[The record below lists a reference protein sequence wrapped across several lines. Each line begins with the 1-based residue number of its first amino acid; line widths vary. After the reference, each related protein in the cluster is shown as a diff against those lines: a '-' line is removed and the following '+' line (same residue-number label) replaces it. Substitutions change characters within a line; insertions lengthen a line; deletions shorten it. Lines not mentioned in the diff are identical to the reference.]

1 MIVTI
6 GDSVC
11 WGQGLLDVHK
21 FDRIYAA
28 GAELNRVAHSGAI
41 LGSETDN
48 STQTAY
54 PEVPVSYPSVWQ
66 QVAAVEDWTDVDLVI
81 LNGGINDVSLTR
93 MLSPW
98 VSAQQ
103 IEQLTQQ
110 FCLGEMARLLP
121 VAAGK
126 LVKPGARIAVLGY
139 YPILSPQTKFDNMKQ
154 AQMLMESHGVAT
166 GSAAL
171 GAQAD
176 PAGLVPSIVD
186 NCMTF
191 WTVSDASLTAAVA
204 QTNAALGRNACVFV
218 ASGLMEA
225 NSLWAPQ
232 AELWQLNAALDAED
246 ETEVKTLRD
255 RACDALYGDVVHLL
269 TWIKCDRASV
279 GHPNVNGATRIAAAL
294 AATL

>member
-21 FDRIYAA
+21 FDRIFAA

-41 LGSETDN
+41 LGSATDN
-48 STQTAY
+48 STQKEY

-66 QVAAVEDWTDVDLVI
+66 QVEAVEDWTDVDLVI

-93 MLSPW
+93 ILSPW

-110 FCLGEMARLLP
+110 FCLAEMARLLP
-121 VAAGK
+121 VAVGK

-139 YPILSPQTKFDNMKQ
+139 YPILSPLTEFDDMRQ

-166 GSAAL
+166 MSAAL
-171 GAQAD
+171 GTQPDTAA
-176 PAGLVPSIVD
+176 LVPRIVE

-191 WTVSDASLTAAVA
+191 WTVSDTALQAAVA

-218 ASGLMEA
+218 ATPFTEVNA
-225 NSLWAPQ
+225 LWAPKAQ
-232 AELWQLNAALDAED
+232 LWQLSALLDAED
-246 ETEVKTLRD
+246 EAEIKVLRD
-255 RACDALYGDVVHLL
+255 RACDELYGDVVHLF

-279 GHPNVNGATRIAAAL
+279 GHPDVSGAAWIAEALAAAL
-294 AATL
+294 

>member
-28 GAELNRVAHSGAI
+28 GTELNRVAHSGAI

-48 STQTAY
+48 STQKEY

-66 QVAAVEDWTDVDLVI
+66 QVAAVADWTDVDLVI

-93 MLSPW
+93 ILSPW
-98 VSAQQ
+98 VSSQQ

-110 FCLGEMARLLP
+110 FCMGEMSRLLP

-126 LVKPGARIAVLGY
+126 LVKAGARIAVLGY
-139 YPILSPQTKFDNMKQ
+139 YPILSPLTKFDDMKQ

-166 GSAAL
+166 SSAAL
-171 GAQAD
+171 GTQTD
-176 PAGLVPSIVD
+176 TAGLVPAIVD
-186 NCMTF
+186 NSMAF
-191 WTVSDASLTAAVA
+191 WKASNSSLQAAVT
-204 QTNAALGRNACVFV
+204 QTNTTLGREVCLFV
-218 ASGLMEA
+218 ATPLTEV
-225 NSLWAPQ
+225 NSLWAPEAQ
-232 AELWQLNAALDAED
+232 LWQLNAALDAED
-246 ETEVKTLRD
+246 EAEVKTLRD
-255 RACDALYGDVVHLL
+255 RACDALYGDVVHLF

-279 GHPNVNGATRIAAAL
+279 GHPNVTGAARIAQAL